1 MQFVIGMI
9 CHLKLESMGQSGR
22 EWALQNG
29 LTAEQMGKKMI
40 QMIDYLFDV
49 NKETRPTYTLT
60 PVENKKYKKQE

>member
-1 MQFVIGMI
+1 MSFATRTLHGLI
-9 CHLKLESMGQSGR
+9 GR

-29 LTAEQMGKKMI
+29 LTAEQMGNKMI

-60 PVENKKYKKQE
+60 PVENKKYKQTGIVQ

>member
-1 MQFVIGMI
+1 LV
-9 CHLKLESMGQSGR
+9 R

-29 LTAEQMGKKMI
+29 LTAEQMGNKMI

-60 PVENKKYKKQE
+60 PVENKKYTRTGIVQ